1 MVRALLIDADL
12 SDWFWPFAIQVTVHI
27 KNCVLHSILP
37 PNKTPFEFWH
47 GYKPNMSH
55 LRPFG
60 THCTL
65 HILSNTLAKFD
76 PHRESGHFLGYAKDV
91 KGYLIWV
98 PGPNNC
104 GGTVKTCQDVIFH
117 DFPPTPAV
125 APVNNDWSPLWDD
138 VTVPTGPATQSTM
151 YTSVLPAKP
160 HQPFH

>member
-1 MVRALLIDADL
+1 
-12 SDWFWPFAIQVTVHI
+12 
-27 KNCVLHSILP
+27 
-37 PNKTPFEFWH
+37 
-47 GYKPNMSH
+47 MSH

-138 VTVPTGPATQSTM
+138 VTVPTGPATQSTID
-151 YTSVLPAKP
+151 YNDDAVQPPNGELHESTP
-160 HQPFH
+160 HQTMCLANIIELYVPKRRND